1 MKALNNK
8 NGKMVKR
15 MLILLAVLFVIV
27 FILIKAEDF
36 IKEQTN
42 DKISLVINNTNVT
55 ERLKN
60 ELKID
65 DGIIYVSMD
74 DMKNFFDKY
83 IYVEDETN
91 EVITT
96 YDDKIASIG
105 FESNKL
111 TLNGSTKKTG
121 AHAIKEDDITY
132 LPISEM
138 KDVYDIEI
146 DNIAETKVITID
158 SVDREQIKAQ
168 TKTNI
173 SVKSKK
179 EGFSRTV
186 DKVEKGES
194 VIVVKNNNE
203 VSEKGWTKIR
213 TQKGKVG
220 YVKTSKL
227 EEIETTREAKVKTK
241 QIDGKVDMFWD
252 YYSQYVKAP
261 DRTGQVMEGVNV
273 VSPSFFYLEKET
285 GVLKDNVGDAGIAY
299 INWAH
304 SNGYK
309 VWAMLSNAE
318 AGIKVSSTILNS
330 YTKRQQLIQS
340 IVEKCA
346 QYDIDGINVD
356 FENMYEADKDK
367 YSRFIIELTPRME
380 EMGIVTSVDVTA
392 PDGDPNWSLCF
403 DRHVLGDVADYLIF
417 MGYDQYGTSSSK
429 PGTTAGLNWVETS
442 LKKIIDYDEV
452 DTDKIILGM
461 PLYTRQWTI
470 TQDGTIKDRSTVS
483 MMNIKIP
490 NNVEKQWDDTLKQY
504 YIEYASG
511 KNTIKMWIED
521 GTSIKE
527 KVSLVT
533 KYNLGG
539 AACWKKDM
547 ETSNIWSII
556 KTELANTSTEK

>member
-83 IYVEDETN
+83 IYIEDETN

-121 AHAIKEDDITY
+121 AHVIKENDTTY

-146 DNIAETKVITID
+146 NNIAETKVITID
-158 SVDREQIKAQ
+158 STDREQVKAQ
-168 TKTNI
+168 TKADI

-186 DKVEKGES
+186 DKISKGDS

-213 TQKGKVG
+213 TQNGKLG

-227 EEIETTREAKVKTK
+227 EEITTTREAKEKTK
-241 QIDGKVDMFWD
+241 QISGKVDMFWD

-261 DRTGQVMEGVNV
+261 DRTGQVVEGVNV

-285 GVLKDNVGDAGIAY
+285 GALKDNVGDAGIAY

-417 MGYDQYGTSSSK
+417 MGYDQYGASSSK

-521 GTSIKE
+521 GASIKE
-527 KVSLVT
+527 KVALVT